1 MKNWIAIAA
10 ATVAAMSWQA
20 ATVGEAAAQQPV
32 RWQMASSY
40 PGSLVTLGT
49 GGKRLQDQINKV
61 SGGNIQIR
69 FNEPG
74 ALVPA
79 LEVFNSV
86 SQGSV
91 DAGWGAT
98 GIYTGRDISFA
109 LFSAVPFGPDH
120 NEFMAWMH
128 ASGQKLSDEI
138 FGSFNVKVLGC
149 GMLSPEASGWF
160 RNPITSLDQ
169 LKGLRMR
176 FFGLGARVMAK
187 LGVTTTNQPAGELMQ
202 ALQLGTIDAT
212 EFGPPAIDVGMGFHQ
227 VAKNLYFPGWHQP
240 ASYFHIFFPKAKW
253 DGLNDTQ
260 RAQIESVCSDNIRFT
275 IAEGEALQFNAMQEL
290 LKRGVT
296 FHTWTPEVIAAF
308 KRGWEEVAAEESA
321 RSANFKKVWDDLQ
334 AFRVGYKVWSD
345 RGYYRQ

>member
-1 MKNWIAIAA
+1 MRQWFAVAA
-10 ATVAAMSWQA
+10 AAA
-20 ATVGEAAAQQPV
+20 VGIAWHTGTADAQQPV

-49 GGKRLQDQINKV
+49 GGKRLQDQVNKI
-61 SGGNIQIR
+61 SGGNVQIR

-86 SQGSV
+86 SQGSI

-128 ASGQKLSDEI
+128 ASGQKLADEI

-160 RNPITSLDQ
+160 RKPIESLDQ
-169 LKGLRMR
+169 LKGMRMR

-187 LGVTTTNQPAGELMQ
+187 IGVITTNQPAGELMQ

-212 EFGPPAIDVGMGFHQ
+212 EFGPPAIDVNMGFHQ
-227 VAKNLYFPGWHQP
+227 VAKNFYFPGWHQP
-240 ASYFHIFFPKAKW
+240 ASYFHIFFPKPKW

-260 RAQIESVCSDNIRFT
+260 RAQIEVACSDNIRFT
-275 IAEGEALQFNAMQEL
+275 IAEGEALQFAAMVEL
-290 LKRGVT
+290 EKRGVI
-296 FHTWTPEVIAAF
+296 FHTWKPEYIEAF
-308 KRGWEEVAAEESA
+308 KKGWDEVVAEESA

-334 AFRVGYKVWSD
+334 AFRKNYKVWSD
-345 RGYYRQ
+345 RGYYR